1 MLKTLM
7 PINIYS
13 IGVLFKKE
21 SFTNGTMANMLSI
34 SFDVA
39 IVAYARPNSTPES
52 TRSVQKLL
60 EHVTNQEQR
69 LCIMSALTPSVVALS
84 TNTNGLHVV
93 DHCVKH
99 FSSEDTKV
107 N

>member
-39 IVAYARPNSTPES
+39 IVAYARPNSTPERFS
-52 TRSVQKLL
+52 CNLRLLRLRPHAMFLSRFCSIQRESRLTSSPHSIKL
-60 EHVTNQEQR
+60 R
-69 LCIMSALTPSVVALS
+69 PAALCSCQFR
-84 TNTNGLHVV
+84 
-93 DHCVKH
+93 D
-99 FSSEDTKV
+99 
-107 N
+107 